1 MPLLSGTVTDGEFCS
16 LRSRGETRP
25 LHLWQII
32 HDARDSVGKM
42 SKTTL
47 LKMLELIYGKISFQ
61 GLLST
66 VNKAPSRKERK
77 KKAIRPRNMEI
88 LTGNNIYYVS
98 SAFSTLLFYL
108 ITFNY

>member
-66 VNKAPSRKERK
+66 VNKAP
-77 KKAIRPRNMEI
+77 
-88 LTGNNIYYVS
+88 
-98 SAFSTLLFYL
+98 
-108 ITFNY
+108 

>member
-66 VNKAPSRKERK
+66 VNKAPSK
-77 KKAIRPRNMEI
+77 KKTNNQ
-88 LTGNNIYYVS
+88 TQKYGNSYRQ
-98 SAFSTLLFYL
+98 
-108 ITFNY
+108 